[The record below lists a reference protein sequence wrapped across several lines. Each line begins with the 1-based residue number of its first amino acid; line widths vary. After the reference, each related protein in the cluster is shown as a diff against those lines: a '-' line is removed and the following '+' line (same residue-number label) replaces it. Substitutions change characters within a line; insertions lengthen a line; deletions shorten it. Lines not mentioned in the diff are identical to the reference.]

1 MDTTTINFYE
11 SNATE
16 ISQRYEGAASPVE
29 RYFQTAFLPGS
40 KILDIGAGSG
50 RDAARLITNGYD
62 AYATDPS
69 PALLQAS
76 IAVHPELQNRFAI
89 ASLPEIGSRLEI
101 ALNKH
106 IEINNELFFVQDEL
120 ARLQPQS
127 SRLLLLRRVGLR

>member
-40 KILDIGAGSG
+40 KILDIGAG
-50 RDAARLITNGYD
+50 RDAARLIANGYD

-76 IAVHPELQNRFAI
+76 IALHPELRNRFAI